1 MTPDTPQNAKI
12 EASVRLELL
21 RLALVNAQSS
31 VPLLLFAVVVV
42 VVLGVSVHAHVAAFV
57 AAAFGIASAIWRY
70 RLSRHF
76 GAMESLG
83 KPQIRSATRG
93 LEANSALAGMLWAIG
108 SLGILPLLQGP
119 SMIAYVCVVIGSV
132 ATAVLFMSLVGRSF
146 QLFVLVNVGT
156 FVAACLAIE
165 QLRSIPVAALTGTFG
180 WTMIRAGQTVREIT
194 ARAIRHSLEK
204 DEANASLVIA
214 KEAAEAATLAKSQ
227 FLATMSHEIRT
238 PMNGVLG
245 ALDLLRHSALDTT
258 QRRLVRTA
266 ASSGASLMSILNDV
280 LDHSK
285 IEAGELKLV
294 NGALSPL
301 ALVSSVVML
310 FRANAQSKGL
320 SLRMNVND
328 DVAQWVLGDAQRLKQ
343 VVLNLVGNAIKFTE
357 RGGVEL
363 RVTSLPA
370 PAGWAGLRF
379 EVRDSGVGI
388 SAEAQKELFQP
399 FHQIDSS
406 QNSRRGGTGLGLV
419 ISQSIVKAMGGRIEI
434 ESEPSVGSCFR
445 FELTLEREESP
456 AHAAVHD
463 SGLVGL
469 DGGAKLEGT
478 VLVVED
484 NDVNRLIAREMLMS
498 MGLAV
503 LEACDGRNALDQLAE
518 HSVDLVLMD
527 CQMPVMDG
535 YAAASAIRE
544 RELRLGQQRIPILAL
559 TANAFDEDVARAR
572 SAGMDAHVAK
582 PYTRAQLFKTL
593 DDWL

>member
-1 MTPDTPQNAKI
+1 MTPETPQNAKI
-12 EASVRLELL
+12 EAAVRVELL
-21 RLALVNAQSS
+21 RLALVNAESS

-42 VVLGVSVHAHVAAFV
+42 VVLGMSVHAHVATVA
-57 AAAFGIASAIWRY
+57 AAAFGIASALWRY
-70 RLSRHF
+70 RLSRYF
-76 GAMESLG
+76 GAMERLG
-83 KPQIRSATRG
+83 ELQIRSAIRS

-108 SLGILPLLQGP
+108 SFGILPLLHGP
-119 SMIAYVCVVIGSV
+119 SIIAYVCVVIGSV

-146 QLFVLVNVGT
+146 QMFALVNVGA

-165 QLRSIPVAALTGTFG
+165 QIQSLPVAALAGAFG
-180 WTMIRAGQTVREIT
+180 WTMVRAGQTVREMT
-194 ARAIRHSLEK
+194 ATAIRHGLEK
-204 DEANASLVIA
+204 DEANALLVLA
-214 KEAAEAATLAKSQ
+214 KEAAESATLAKSQ

-294 NGALSPL
+294 NGAMSPL
-301 ALVSSVVML
+301 VLAQSVVSL
-310 FRANAQSKGL
+310 FRSNAESKGL
-320 SLRMNVND
+320 SLTMKATD
-328 DVAQWVLGDAQRLKQ
+328 DVAEWVLGDAQRLKQ

-363 RVTSLPA
+363 RITSLPA
-370 PAGWAGLRF
+370 RAGWAGLRF

-388 SAEAQKELFQP
+388 SAEARKELFQP
-399 FHQIDSS
+399 FHQIDSA
-406 QNSRRGGTGLGLV
+406 QNSSRGGTGLGLV
-419 ISQSIVKAMGGRIEI
+419 ISQSIVKAMGGQIEV
-434 ESEPSVGSCFR
+434 ESEPGVGSCFR
-445 FELTLEREESP
+445 FDVTLEREESP
-456 AHAAVHD
+456 THAAVSD

-469 DGGAKLEGT
+469 DGEAKLEGT

-484 NDVNRLIAREMLMS
+484 NDVNRLIAREMLLS

-503 LEACDGRNALDQLAE
+503 VEACDGRNALDQLAG

-535 YAAASAIRE
+535 YTAARAIRE
-544 RELRLGQQRIPILAL
+544 REQRLGQQRIPILAL

-572 SAGMDAHVAK
+572 NAGMDAHVAK
-582 PYTRAQLFKTL
+582 PYTRAQLLRTL